1 MLGDTPFREYCRG
14 VDREDL
20 DLGTTNQNPQG
31 IALLELLRED
41 LATHDGDLMSQGFWA
56 LAVHRLGNSRMDIK
70 RRVVRAPISFAYRA
84 LNKFIEWNCGIKLS
98 YTVRVGRRVRIWHFG
113 GIVLGAR
120 AIGDD
125 VHIRHNTT
133 LGVARRGDARTL
145 KPLIG
150 DRVDIGT
157 GAVIAGGVTVGD
169 DSVVGANAVVL
180 EDVPPGCLAVG
191 VPARVT
197 PLSRR
202 A

>member
-1 MLGDTPFREYCRG
+1 LVGALGRRYTRR
-14 VDREDL
+14 VDSEDL
-20 DLGTTNQNPQG
+20 ELGTTNQNPKG
-31 IALLELLRED
+31 IGLLALLRED
-41 LATHDGDLMSQGFWA
+41 LATHDGDFMSQGFWA

-70 RRVVRAPISFAYRA
+70 PRVARAPVSLLYRS

-133 LGVARRGDARTL
+133 LGVAHRGDPRTL

-157 GAVIAGGVTVGD
+157 GAVIAGAVTIGS

-180 EDVPPGCLAVG
+180 EDVPPGYLAVG
-191 VPARVT
+191 VPARIM
-197 PLSRR
+197 PINRG
-202 A
+202 

>member
-1 MLGDTPFREYCRG
+1 MVGALGRRYTRR
-14 VDREDL
+14 VDSEDL
-20 DLGTTNQNPQG
+20 ELGKTNQNPKG
-31 IALLELLRED
+31 IGLLALLRED
-41 LATHDGDLMSQGFWA
+41 LATHDGDFMSQGFWA

-70 RRVVRAPISFAYRA
+70 PRVVRAPVSLLYRA
-84 LNKFIEWNCGIKLS
+84 LNKLIEWNCGIKLS

-133 LGVARRGDARTL
+133 LGVAHRGDPRAM

-157 GAVIAGGVTVGD
+157 GAVIAGAVTIGD

-180 EDVPPGCLAVG
+180 EDVPPRCLAVG
-191 VPARVT
+191 VPARIM
-197 PLSRR
+197 PINRG
-202 A
+202 